1 MRKLPFETMMKPLQE
16 LVRPNVWK
24 LAAAKEADGEP
35 SGQDIHVF
43 LDANENPYN
52 RPLNRYSDPLQ
63 HELKAE
69 LSRIKNVSE
78 EHIFIGNG
86 TIEAIDLA
94 YRVFCRPQNDNV
106 VAIEPTRGVYK
117 ACADM
122 NDVEYR
128 PVLLGKHF
136 QLSADR
142 LLAACDRHTKIIWL
156 CSPNDPTG
164 NNLDGKEIEAVLN
177 RFDGI
182 VVVDE
187 AYSDFSTAQIFRNR
201 IDEFPNIIVL
211 NTMSNAWG
219 CAALGLGM
227 AFASCD
233 IIRIFNRVKYPHN
246 INKPTQELALEA
258 LRNRTEVEKWANI
271 LLPERGRLMAAFA
284 DLPFCE
290 EVFPADSNFFLA
302 RMTDAKAVYDYLIGC
317 GIRVSNKSNVA
328 LCHDCLRIT
337 IGTKGENTALLSALR
352 QY

>member
-1 MRKLPFETMMKPLQE
+1 MKPLQE

-52 RPLNRYSDPLQ
+52 RPLNRYPDPLQ

-106 VAIEPTRGVYK
+106 VAIEPTRDAYK

-128 PVLLGKHF
+128 PVQLGEHF
-136 QLSADR
+136 QLSSDR

-156 CSPNDPTG
+156 CSP
-164 NNLDGKEIEAVLN
+164 
-177 RFDGI
+177 
-182 VVVDE
+182 
-187 AYSDFSTAQIFRNR
+187 
-201 IDEFPNIIVL
+201 
-211 NTMSNAWG
+211 
-219 CAALGLGM
+219 
-227 AFASCD
+227 
-233 IIRIFNRVKYPHN
+233 
-246 INKPTQELALEA
+246 
-258 LRNRTEVEKWANI
+258 
-271 LLPERGRLMAAFA
+271 
-284 DLPFCE
+284 
-290 EVFPADSNFFLA
+290 
-302 RMTDAKAVYDYLIGC
+302 
-317 GIRVSNKSNVA
+317 
-328 LCHDCLRIT
+328 
-337 IGTKGENTALLSALR
+337 
-352 QY
+352 